1 MRGKWRCPRYSA
13 FVRPDLEEDV
23 HRFKAALEARF
34 GDDLVTLAIFG
45 SQVQGRERPES
56 DLDLLVVIRGLPCQR
71 FARRRL
77 VSPILRA
84 MPPSFAETVAMIL
97 LTPEEAAT
105 VKPFYLG
112 MLDGHRL
119 LIDRDGFFRSVLDR
133 LEARLRE
140 LGSRRLTDELGNPY
154 WDLKPDYVLGEDV
167 VL

>member
-1 MRGKWRCPRYSA
+1 MRPE
-13 FVRPDLEEDV
+13 LEQDIR
-23 HRFKAALEARF
+23 RFQAALEARF
-34 GDDLVTLAIFG
+34 GDDLITLAVFG
-45 SQVQGRERPES
+45 SQVQGRETDES
-56 DLDLLVVIRGLPCQR
+56 DLDLLVVIRGLPRQR

-77 VSPILRA
+77 VSPVVHA
-84 MPPSFAETVAMIL
+84 VSPSFAETAALIL

-112 MLDGHRL
+112 FLDGHRL
-119 LIDRDGFFRSVLDR
+119 PFDRDAFFRGVLDR

-167 VL
+167 IL